1 MTDLSVLDGY
11 ISETDL
17 AKQLN
22 RSART
27 LQRLAARRLGPPRIK
42 VGRLVFYKVD
52 SVRAGSRSR
61 SSRAR
66 RPGVSEH
73 PSGVSVTASDI
84 PDSCK
89 HGETQLLSAIPTI
102 G

>member
-52 SVRAGSRSR
+52 SVRAWHSQQEQPRKAAGSVGTSV
-61 SSRAR
+61 R
-66 RPGVSEH
+66 RLS
-73 PSGVSVTASDI
+73 
-84 PDSCK
+84 
-89 HGETQLLSAIPTI
+89 HG
-102 G
+102 